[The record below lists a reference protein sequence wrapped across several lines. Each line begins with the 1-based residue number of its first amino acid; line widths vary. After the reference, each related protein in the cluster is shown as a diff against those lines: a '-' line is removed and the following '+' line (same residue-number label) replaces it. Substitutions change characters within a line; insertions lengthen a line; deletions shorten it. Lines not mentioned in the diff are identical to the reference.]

1 MVISDYT
8 LYTIEANRAIFEQR
22 LREANYARLVNQFRR
37 GSVTQLIGVLTALIV
52 VHRQLK

>member
-8 LYTIEANRAIFEQR
+8 IEVYRATFEQL

-37 GSVTQLIGVLTALIV
+37 GSVTQLIDALITFIV
-52 VHRQLK
+52 VR